1 MVLRYLLS
9 KDSINDTYYTVE
21 TNIPIKTCSKFF
33 IMPEHGCYRSLRP
46 FRVNMGPLHGNHDE
60 PGSAKPVVSSRIWS
74 KAPFRC
80 IRFSM
85 AATPL
90 SLMLQQRQ
98 PFANSRNSSELSAVG
113 SSGEDTL
120 IALADE
126 VRFNKKRDSVVA
138 MSAPSMS

>member
-1 MVLRYLLS
+1 
-9 KDSINDTYYTVE
+9 
-21 TNIPIKTCSKFF
+21 
-33 IMPEHGCYRSLRP
+33 
-46 FRVNMGPLHGNHDE
+46 
-60 PGSAKPVVSSRIWS
+60 
-74 KAPFRC
+74 
-80 IRFSM
+80 M